1 MKGFGWQEMEDVII
15 DVWISSSKPT
25 MKRYRW
31 VFPGKDGFEIT
42 KGEGVLREYHF
53 GRRTMV
59 HRGFR
64 YHTPKGTDVGI
75 NVNTLQDI
83 DQWSLTVH
91 KYNGLDHEPQYNAPK
106 HTGELPTSK
115 FEDEKRYPGAYHCG
129 AKKNASRSATA
140 AYVAAPQ
147 GGTIICYPHQDQV
160 SISGTANLTTYSF
173 GQGYNLFKFCSACS
187 VTVCIERDV
196 YAVTRWPQTW
206 NTWMSA
212 QRERWPNILPLNLRC
227 LQLEGEWDDVFVDV
241 YKADMRGVD
250 PRYVVPE

>member
-129 AKKNASRSATA
+129 AVTLAFTAICSRPTGRNHHLLP
-140 AYVAAPQ
+140 APR
-147 GGTIICYPHQDQV
+147 P
-160 SISGTANLTTYSF
+160 S
-173 GQGYNLFKFCSACS
+173 
-187 VTVCIERDV
+187 
-196 YAVTRWPQTW
+196 
-206 NTWMSA
+206 
-212 QRERWPNILPLNLRC
+212 
-227 LQLEGEWDDVFVDV
+227 
-241 YKADMRGVD
+241 
-250 PRYVVPE
+250 